1 MVIEQI
7 LQRVHS
13 ELCVG
18 TDKYLRVRRVAIL
31 HISTSRTTLHI
42 SDPSARSSTFQ
53 PANHY
58 ADPIHDRFTAKEPTM
73 RFTAALAFLATFAG
87 LVSADCA
94 FQGNGVDC
102 TTAANDVQCGTCGEY
117 IYRCEDKQCQS
128 IIF

>member
-1 MVIEQI
+1 MLRLTANITTNSGLVIWQTQTFSNLKEHAPSRP
-7 LQRVHS
+7 LP
-13 ELCVG
+13 
-18 TDKYLRVRRVAIL
+18 TTAIL
-31 HISTSRTTLHI
+31 EM
-42 SDPSARSSTFQ
+42 ARSSTFQ